1 MARQLQIGAEIV
13 AEDDDRFAGCLA
25 HAYHLRR
32 RPLCL
37 CRPDGVALYVARIGA
52 QFVAKR
58 MPLTGK
64 NHHPSCPSFTAADD
78 RTGLCTALR
87 AAVTAKDGCEP
98 VAIDVDFALATG
110 RTSTSTGANDTRGSR
125 KSALRTRLSLLA
137 LLHLLWHAAGLAE
150 WTGYWNGK
158 RRWWHVHRYL
168 VKATQC
174 VSIRGEPLSERAF
187 IPEPFKVAD
196 KLAIEGRRSI
206 SLARIFQR
214 DAKQKMLLIGEVKE
228 LRTAS
233 ERHEITLRHMPGVRL
248 LLEAPQSRRLQRGF
262 KTPLTL
268 WSNDQSLH
276 LVAIATVEAATAG
289 ALIIGD
295 IAVMTATEHWL
306 PVEDAHELQLVNRLA
321 RRRSKLVK
329 TLRFDAPKRHPIA
342 TVTLPDARP
351 LPWTLYRVPVDAG
364 TEFETLLAQSILAH
378 PETRAWVWRPQDRA
392 MPPLPYG
399 GVKRALVDGED
410 D

>member
-13 AEDDDRFAGCLA
+13 AEDDDRFVGRLA

-32 RPLCL
+32 RPMCL

-64 NHHPSCPSFTAADD
+64 DHHPSCQSFTPADD
-78 RTGLCTALR
+78 RTGLCTELR
-87 AAVTAKDGCEP
+87 AAVIAKDDCEP
-98 VAIDVDFALATG
+98 VAIDVDFTLATG
-110 RTSTSTGANDTRGSR
+110 RTSTSTGDDTSVRR
-125 KSALRTRLSLLA
+125 RRALRARLSLLA
-137 LLHLLWHAAGLAE
+137 LLHLLWHAAGLVE

-196 KLAIEGRRSI
+196 KLAIAGRRSK

-214 DAKQKMLLIGEVKE
+214 GANQRMLLIGEVKE
-228 LRTAS
+228 LRTACD
-233 ERHEITLRHMPGVRL
+233 RQEITLKHMPGVRL
-248 LLEAPQSRRLQRGF
+248 LLDAPQSRRLQRGF
-262 KTPLTL
+262 RTPLTL
-268 WSNDQSLH
+268 WSSDQSLH
-276 LVAIATVEAATAG
+276 LIAIATVEAGPAG
-289 ALIIGD
+289 ALRVVD
-295 IAVMTATEHWL
+295 VAVMTVTEHWL
-306 PVEDAHELQLVNRLA
+306 PVEDVHELQLVTKLA

-329 TLRFDAPKRHPIA
+329 TLRFDAPKTHPIA

-364 TEFETLLAQSILAH
+364 TGFEPQLARRILAH
-378 PETRAWVWRPQDRA
+378 PETRAWIWRPRAGA
-392 MPPLPYG
+392 MPPLPFG
-399 GVKRALVDGED
+399 GVKQALVDGED